1 MFDPRDP
8 DRQQQANRLIE
19 QLSNDDLFVTSSQ
32 VVQEFLNAVTRKFAD
47 RMSPEEAYAYI
58 HEFLWPY
65 CEVFPS
71 LTLYDQA
78 LAIHQ
83 TTQYGFYD
91 SLIVAAAI
99 EAECKYLVSEDLQ
112 SGRVL
117 GDLEIVNP
125 FA

>member
-8 DRQQQANRLIE
+8 ARQQRANQLIDQLMNEDRLVI
-19 QLSNDDLFVTSSQ
+19 SFQ
-32 VVQEFLNAVTRKFAD
+32 VIQEFLNAVTRKFAD
-47 RMSPEEAYAYI
+47 RMSPEQAYEYI
-58 HEFLWPY
+58 HQFLWAN

-71 LTLYDQA
+71 LKLYDEA
-78 LAIHQ
+78 LAIQQ

-99 EAECKYLVSEDLQ
+99 EAECSYLVSEDLQ
-112 SGRVL
+112 AGRTI
-117 GDLEIVNP
+117 GDLEIMNP